1 MPNKNPLALPS
12 KKQMAEEQIPLKSL
26 VASLDAVAD
35 FRIDRQKLYPL
46 SEILFLVLS
55 AVASGF
61 VEWEDI
67 VDFGEA
73 KLDWLRKYYSYENG
87 IPSHDTVNRVMS
99 LLDYRDFEEHF
110 VLWAT
115 AGLKLPGGTVI
126 NLDGKKLRGS
136 ADKKAQQTPHTQGGK
151 SAIHLV
157 QAWCDSLQVCLC
169 QYRTGDKSNEITAI
183 PAILDWLDLSG
194 CVVTIDAMGCQK
206 AVTEKIIGGK
216 ADYAIGLKKNQ
227 PKLEGAVRGLFCSAA
242 VIAEQELQAQ
252 AELGH
257 FHEAA
262 CSGHGRIEKRACR
275 VLPASLLPEELREGW
290 AGLESLAEIT
300 AYRYQKTTGIFSTEK
315 RYYISSLKAG
325 AAELNRIVRSHWAIE
340 NNLHWCLDVQFGED
354 RSRKQAGNAAANFGI
369 ILRYA
374 LNLLKQFPDK
384 GVSLHRKQNK
394 CSLRDEYRENVLGI

>member
-1 MPNKNPLALPS
+1 
-12 KKQMAEEQIPLKSL
+12 MAEEQVPLKSL
-26 VASLDAVAD
+26 TASLDAVVD
-35 FRIDRQKLYPL
+35 FRLDRHKLYPL

-55 AVASGF
+55 AVVSGF
-61 VEWEDI
+61 SEWDEI

-73 KLDWLRKYYSYENG
+73 KLSWLKKFYPYENG

-99 LLDYRDFEEHF
+99 LLDYRDFEGHF
-110 VLWAT
+110 VRWAT
-115 AGLKLPGGTVI
+115 TGLKLPDGTVI

-136 ADKKAQQTPHTQGGK
+136 ADKKAQQTPHAQGGK
-151 SAIHLV
+151 SAVHLV

-194 CVVTIDAMGCQK
+194 CVITIDAMGCQK
-206 AVTEKIIGGK
+206 AVTNKIVGGK

-227 PKLEGAVRGLFCSAA
+227 PKLEEAVRGLFCSAA
-242 VIAEQELQAQ
+242 VIAEQETRVQTGL
-252 AELGH
+252 EH
-257 FHEAA
+257 FHESAS
-262 CSGHGRIEKRACR
+262 SGHGRIEKRACR
-275 VLPASLLPEELREGW
+275 VLPASLLPRELCEGW
-290 AGLESLAEIT
+290 AGLESLVEIT
-300 AYRYQKTTGIFSTEK
+300 AYRYQKTTGLFSTEE

-325 AAELNRIVRSHWAIE
+325 AAEFNRIVRAHWAIE

-374 LNLLKQFPDK
+374 LNLLKQLPDK
-384 GVSLHRKQNK
+384 KVSLHRKQNK